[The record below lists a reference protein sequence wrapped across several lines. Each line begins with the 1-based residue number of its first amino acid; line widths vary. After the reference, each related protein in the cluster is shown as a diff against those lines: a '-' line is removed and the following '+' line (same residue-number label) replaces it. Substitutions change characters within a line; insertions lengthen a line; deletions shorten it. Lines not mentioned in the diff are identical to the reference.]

1 MIIYKDKQEV
11 APGKQNV
18 RAACPKNKL
27 KNSLRFFLVLVRY
40 SETESV
46 TKNIT
51 QHNTHLVH
59 KVPP

>member
-18 RAACPKNKL
+18 RAASPKNKL
-27 KNSLRFFLVLVRY
+27 KNSLRFF
-40 SETESV
+40 SSTESV

-51 QHNTHLVH
+51 QHNTYLVH